1 MLCKVEPL
9 QLTGSRLKRML
20 PLLQAYVR
28 LSAACRRRPLVL
40 AAALCVVLL
49 RPYRKLLWPPVD
61 DACSLAHALEQQPPS
76 APDDDDSEVR
86 LFWWYRFRGFR
97 RSVHWPQRFNCSGGL
112 RCVSDSRAEAFARAH
127 GVIVWVGPDRRAS
140 CLPPQRAEHVWVLE
154 YSESPAYYPELL
166 DPAFTRRF
174 RLKVELDLVQSRLI
188 SPGLIWRP
196 CPPRR

>member
-1 MLCKVEPL
+1 MLA
-9 QLTGSRLKRML
+9 
-20 PLLQAYVR
+20 LLQACVR
-28 LSAACRRRPLVL
+28 LSAACRRRPLVV

-112 RCVSDSRAEAFARAH
+112 HCVSDSRAKAFARAH

-174 RLKVELDLVQSRLI
+174 RLKVELDLVQSRPI